1 MRERTAPVTEQDASE
16 YELVLGNKQLLSIL
30 FLVVLLFGVFFAMGY
45 VMGRN
50 SAPVDTADG
59 RGDSDRGPLVPSTVR
74 QSGRQ
79 ELPEPVQ
86 IESATKVEEQQTS
99 KEREQSESAPAN
111 AATAETTPGAPPL
124 VTEPQPG
131 QRFLQVSAVA
141 KPEAELL
148 VEVLTRK
155 RFNALIAPGPNDRLF
170 RVLVGPVKDEEES
183 VQVRSDLEAAGFKPI
198 PRQY

>member
-1 MRERTAPVTEQDASE
+1 MKERTAPVTEQDGSE
-16 YELVLGNKQLLSIL
+16 YELVLGNKQLLSVL

-50 SAPVDTADG
+50 SAPVDTAA
-59 RGDSDRGPLVPSTVR
+59 DSKEPERAPLVPSTVR
-74 QSGRQ
+74 QSDRQ
-79 ELPEPVQ
+79 
-86 IESATKVEEQQTS
+86 
-99 KEREQSESAPAN
+99 EQSEQVQIDAESGAAAEKRSESSRVSEAEGAGSAS
-111 AATAETTPGAPPL
+111 EVIVGAPPP

-155 RFNALIAPGPNDRLF
+155 NFDALIAPGPNDRLF
-170 RVLVGPVKDEEES
+170 RVLVGPVKDDEES
-183 VQVRSDLEAAGFKPI
+183 VKVRSDLEAAGFKPI